1 MRRAIIA
8 CLVLAVPL
16 AADMLS
22 ADAPLAID
30 GLVQVGE
37 QGQLSLFTWNG
48 RATQGDLVP
57 PGTYLCRID
66 LAADAG
72 DNTALRTIAVAY

>member
-1 MRRAIIA
+1 MR
-8 CLVLAVPL
+8 
-16 AADMLS
+16 
-22 ADAPLAID
+22 
-30 GLVQVGE
+30 
-37 QGQLSLFTWNG
+37 

-72 DNTALRTIAVAY
+72 DDTALRTIAVALILFK